1 MIAVKSGRSAA
12 GARAATSH
20 TGALLAASDST
31 VDALF
36 RHAGVI
42 RTGTVGELFD
52 VAALLAGSRCR
63 AGDRVGDRHQRR
75 RPGHLL
81 RRRMC
86 RGRARRVEPLPAASR
101 RRLARQLPRRGVAL
115 ANPVDMIA
123 SASPEDY
130 RAASSLADDGRSTRS
145 SRSSSRRS

>member
-12 GARAATSH
+12 GSRAASSH

-52 VAALLAGSRCR
+52 VAALLAGQPLPT
-63 AGDRVGDRHQRR
+63 GNRVAHRDQRR

-81 RRRMC
+81 RRR
-86 RGRARRVEPLPAASR
+86 L
-101 RRLARQLPRRGVAL
+101 
-115 ANPVDMIA
+115 
-123 SASPEDY
+123 
-130 RAASSLADDGRSTRS
+130 
-145 SRSSSRRS
+145 